1 MNRVYKVIYNRAR
14 NLYQVVSEI
23 THSRGKTKS
32 LTAQHEHE
40 RLTAAV
46 LIGLLAMSTSLPVGW
61 ADGDETDPS
70 DTRDAAVE
78 VKDGDTLQGGENI
91 TVTKDDDKKTIAL
104 GTKGLATTADLD
116 KVQSQVTAN
125 ASTIAAN
132 KSQIDAHTK
141 SIGDNKTAI
150 DKNTADIATNKTNIA
165 KNATDIASL
174 KEVNASLGLDKDKP
188 GIKYFRTKA
197 DGADASATGN
207 KSIAIGESAVA
218 SNEKAIALGTQAEAS
233 GTGAIAI
240 GAETRENG
248 NQRGAEAAAQNAVA
262 IGSDAVVVGAAE
274 NGIALG
280 RGAITGAR
288 SGMPADDG
296 SQLVTVGGGKNS
308 ISVGNGANARG
319 NSAIALGD
327 GAVVMND
334 ATADNTITKNGIAI
348 GTGSRSVSENGTAI
362 GAEAKVNGSSAGA
375 MAIGHKANAAQSDS
389 LAIGSQAN
397 ASYADSVAIGT
408 GAKAAYTEAVAI
420 GKGTEADGN
429 QAVALGSGTTA
440 KADNVV
446 SIGHGAAADAEY
458 SVVIGEAAGTGMV
471 GDKNHVNGSHVIIG
485 KNAGQNVDGQ
495 EDISLG
501 FNAGSDVKGNYNIAI
516 GSGAGTYLGDHT
528 NGSTQDS
535 LDGKNVSLGYQ
546 ANHYDAA
553 TAISEATALGANT
566 KATTEGTA
574 VGSLAEA
581 TGING
586 ATAIGFKSLAEGEK
600 SIALG
605 EESIARGVGNVAIGG
620 GSLATADMASGNA
633 FLTGTTATQVVS
645 VGNGKTISSN
655 GLRRIVN
662 VADGAADQDAVTVH
676 QLKAL
681 QDNLNAQITN
691 AHPGSSS
698 GNAVTYSGEKNGYVN
713 LKDDDGKAVQIKN
726 VKDGVDQGDAV
737 NKGQLERA
745 VNDAKVHYY
754 SVKTGDT
761 ATPKNNYNNDGA
773 VGTDSLAMGVIAKA
787 TNVRSV
793 AVGNNVTAESKGSIA
808 MGVGYENV
816 DGTMSET
823 KAETGYL
830 YNTAIGAGAQS
841 AGNNS
846 LAIGTRAAVKQKNG
860 AASQSK
866 ESIAIGYLAE
876 TSDTRGVA
884 MGAEAKSIAKGANAI
899 GDSATTSGVD
909 SVAIGTNATDTLSSN
924 SIAIGTG
931 ANVQK
936 GSSAAV
942 IGNGSATQNAVN
954 ANVFGTGSSIANGK
968 EDGKVYDNS
977 LVGNEN
983 QIVRNDAQSV
993 TNVTVSGNK
1002 NIVQG
1007 ITDSSS
1013 AANAS
1018 NLDKINITGTGNTV
1032 TLSDNTL
1039 PIEDVTIMGND
1050 NKVEAALKYDRNGKP
1065 LSNIQILGSNV
1076 TATVGNSI
1084 YLGTGSA
1091 ATAGATAETAGAGEY
1106 ADPYGAAAG
1115 TADGVVTI
1123 GSKGKERRLQNLAAG
1138 LVSSTSTDA
1147 VNGSQLFLHTQ
1158 PLRFAG
1164 DNSTIGSTA
1173 SADQNVLHRGSDQ
1186 AMTIK
1191 GGVSDTSKLSTDDN
1205 IGVIADTKDNTMTL
1219 RLSKDLQ
1226 GISSI
1231 SNETTQISLDDKTN
1245 TVNVNKARITNVAA
1259 GVAPTDAANVSQLA
1273 TVSSNNQSVKVG
1285 TTTNANG
1292 STNYDLSVDYNKV
1305 AESTALSY
1313 KANGGTAQTVTLKQ
1327 GLDFTDGENTKASVG
1342 VDGVV
1347 RYDLN
1352 NDISLNSVKTGDTT
1366 INDNGLTIQ
1375 GGPSVTKNGIDAGD
1389 KKITHV
1395 AAGDISETSTDAIN
1409 GSQLYQV
1416 KQDVKASKTEVVA
1429 GSNVHVKSAT
1439 GSNDQMIY
1447 TVSADKSVTSAGG
1460 SGLVTVTPTP
1470 STDENSGAVT
1480 TTYAVDLSE
1489 EAKKQL
1495 AKEESVVPGSKNVV
1509 VTQPRT
1515 NATGGNEYKVDLA
1528 RDIDVDTVTAG
1539 KSGAD
1544 GKDGRVT
1551 VNGKDG
1557 SAVTL
1562 NGQDGSIGLHGKD
1575 GKNAITLKGADGQP
1589 GVNGAGGTKETRMAY
1604 ETKDGTTAVTHE
1616 VATLDDGMKYG
1627 GDAGTVIKKK
1637 LNEQVNVVGGISDMS
1652 KLTADDNIGVVSD
1665 GSNNLKVRLSKDLK
1679 GLDTVTTKTITA
1691 DTGNIT
1697 TINATTINA
1706 TTVNSN
1712 TIKAG
1717 DTVTINNQGADMGG
1731 TKVTHLKDGEVS
1743 PTSTDAV
1750 NGSQLYGTEV
1760 RVNQLNSRI
1769 NRVGAGAAALA
1780 GLHPLDF
1787 DPDDKWDFAAGY
1799 GNYKDT
1805 NAIAVGAFYRSNED
1819 TMFSIGGSFS
1829 GGENMVNAGISWK
1842 FGQKSHVSRSRVAV
1856 AKDVLALQQQVAV
1869 LTKEL
1874 AAYKSGMGSN
1884 GNAPAK
1890 RDINFPDV
1898 PENHW
1903 AYTYVKSLADRGY
1916 LTGYPDGEFKGDR
1929 TMTRYEFAAIIYR
1942 ALQNGAPSDGDMV
1955 RSMDEFEPEI
1965 AKAQEI
1971 DRFRVDRISGKDD
1984 DRHKVER
1991 VRVNDQDDA
2000 SQNVHRDVYGSRIKK

>member
-1 MNRVYKVIYNRAR
+1 
-14 NLYQVVSEI
+14 
-23 THSRGKTKS
+23 
-32 LTAQHEHE
+32 
-40 RLTAAV
+40 
-46 LIGLLAMSTSLPVGW
+46 
-61 ADGDETDPS
+61 
-70 DTRDAAVE
+70 
-78 VKDGDTLQGGENI
+78 
-91 TVTKDDDKKTIAL
+91 
-104 GTKGLATTADLD
+104 
-116 KVQSQVTAN
+116 
-125 ASTIAAN
+125 
-132 KSQIDAHTK
+132 
-141 SIGDNKTAI
+141 
-150 DKNTADIATNKTNIA
+150 
-165 KNATDIASL
+165 
-174 KEVNASLGLDKDKP
+174 
-188 GIKYFRTKA
+188 
-197 DGADASATGN
+197 
-207 KSIAIGESAVA
+207 
-218 SNEKAIALGTQAEAS
+218 
-233 GTGAIAI
+233 
-240 GAETRENG
+240 
-248 NQRGAEAAAQNAVA
+248 
-262 IGSDAVVVGAAE
+262 
-274 NGIALG
+274 
-280 RGAITGAR
+280 
-288 SGMPADDG
+288 
-296 SQLVTVGGGKNS
+296 
-308 ISVGNGANARG
+308 
-319 NSAIALGD
+319 
-327 GAVVMND
+327 
-334 ATADNTITKNGIAI
+334 
-348 GTGSRSVSENGTAI
+348 
-362 GAEAKVNGSSAGA
+362 
-375 MAIGHKANAAQSDS
+375 
-389 LAIGSQAN
+389 
-397 ASYADSVAIGT
+397 
-408 GAKAAYTEAVAI
+408 
-420 GKGTEADGN
+420 
-429 QAVALGSGTTA
+429 
-440 KADNVV
+440 
-446 SIGHGAAADAEY
+446 
-458 SVVIGEAAGTGMV
+458 
-471 GDKNHVNGSHVIIG
+471 
-485 KNAGQNVDGQ
+485 
-495 EDISLG
+495 
-501 FNAGSDVKGNYNIAI
+501 
-516 GSGAGTYLGDHT
+516 
-528 NGSTQDS
+528 
-535 LDGKNVSLGYQ
+535 
-546 ANHYDAA
+546 
-553 TAISEATALGANT
+553 
-566 KATTEGTA
+566 
-574 VGSLAEA
+574 
-581 TGING
+581 
-586 ATAIGFKSLAEGEK
+586 
-600 SIALG
+600 
-605 EESIARGVGNVAIGG
+605 
-620 GSLATADMASGNA
+620 MASGNA

-793 AVGNNVTAESKGSIA
+793 AVGNNVTAESEGSIA

-823 KAETGYL
+823 KAETGYF

-909 SVAIGTNATDTLSSN
+909 SVAIGTNATDILSSH
-924 SIAIGTG
+924 SIAIGRG

-968 EDGKVYDNS
+968 EDRKVHDNS

-1091 ATAGATAETAGAGEY
+1091 ATAGATDETAGAGEY

-1191 GGVSDTSKLSTDDN
+1191 GGVSDALKLSTDDN
-1205 IGVIADTKDNTMTL
+1205 IGVIADTNDNTMTL

-1231 SNETTQISLDDKTN
+1231 SNKTTKISLDDKTN
-1245 TVNVNKARITNVAA
+1245 TVNVNNARITKVAA
-1259 GVAPTDAANVSQLA
+1259 GVDSTDAANVSQLA

-1313 KANGGTAQTVTLKQ
+1313 KANGDTAQTVTLKQ
-1327 GLDFTDGENTKASVG
+1327 GLNFTDGKNTKASVG
-1342 VDGVV
+1342 ADGVV
-1347 RYDLN
+1347 KYDLN

-1366 INDNGLTIQ
+1366 INNNGLTIQ
-1375 GGPSVTKNGIDAGD
+1375 GGPSVTKKGINAGD
-1389 KKITHV
+1389 KKITNV
-1395 AAGDISETSTDAIN
+1395 ADGKISKTSKDAIN

-1416 KQDVKASKTEVVA
+1416 KQEVKASKTEVKA
-1429 GSNVHVKSAT
+1429 GSNVHVKSTT
-1439 GSNDQMIY
+1439 GSNGQTIY
-1447 TVSADKSVTSAGG
+1447 TVSADKSVTSAG
-1460 SGLVTVTPTP
+1460 SKLVKVK
-1470 STDENSGAVT
+1470 SSRKKDANGVVT
-1480 TTYAVDLSE
+1480 TNYAVDLSE
-1489 EAKKQL
+1489 SAKKQL
-1495 AKEESVVPGSKNVV
+1495 AKEESVVAGSKNVV
-1509 VTQPRT
+1509 VKKSGT
-1515 NATGGNEYKVDLA
+1515 NKTGGNEYKVDLA
-1528 RDIDVDTVTAG
+1528 KDINVDTVTAG

-1575 GKNAITLKGADGQP
+1575 GKNAITIKGADGQP

-1805 NAIAVGAFYRSNED
+1805 NAIAVGAFYRPNED

-1971 DRFRVDRISGKDD
+1971 ARFRVDRISGKDD

-1991 VRVNDQDDA
+1991 VRVNDLDDA